1 VFDIGFQELI
11 MPRLQ
16 METEL
21 DESERNAVEETEMT
35 RRSEEKAKMCFQPTE
50 RKKRDNWKITRCP

>member
-1 VFDIGFQELI
+1 
-11 MPRLQ
+11 MPGMR

-35 RRSEEKAKMCFQPTE
+35 RRSEEKAKMCFQPAE

>member
-1 VFDIGFQELI
+1 MHGMQK
-11 MPRLQ
+11 
-16 METEL
+16 ETEL

-35 RRSEEKAKMCFQPTE
+35 RRSEGKAKMSFQPAE